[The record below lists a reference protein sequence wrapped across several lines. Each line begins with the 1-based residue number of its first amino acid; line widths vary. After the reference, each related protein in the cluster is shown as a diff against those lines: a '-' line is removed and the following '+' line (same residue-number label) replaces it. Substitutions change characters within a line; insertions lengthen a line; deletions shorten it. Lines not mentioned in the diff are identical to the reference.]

1 MTKANVTCSIFR
13 QLGDMR
19 VVNPSIIDG
28 EFMELS
34 LSVTCSNFVYPP
46 FDKTSSK

>member
-1 MTKANVTCSIFR
+1 MNKANVTCSIFR

-19 VVNPSIIDG
+19 VVNRSIIDG

-34 LSVTCSNFVYPP
+34 LSVTCSKLFYSP
-46 FDKTSSK
+46 FDKTSTK